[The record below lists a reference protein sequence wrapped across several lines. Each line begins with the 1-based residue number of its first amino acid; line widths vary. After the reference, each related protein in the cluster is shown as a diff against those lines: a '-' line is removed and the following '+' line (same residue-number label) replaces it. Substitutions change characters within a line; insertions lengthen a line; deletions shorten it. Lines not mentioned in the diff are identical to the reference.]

1 MTKKWIFLIVLLMAC
16 VSQAGNDTSFALL
29 TNDVTD
35 CLEARIEWSYD
46 AVWSVGVLAT
56 YFEDA
61 EDPREDWGAG
71 LFAKLI
77 VDPNAEVPVA
87 NWFPAI
93 GEWLNLPESLS
104 ILTYLIGKGELY
116 PCEDDKDID
125 IAASIGAGGEI
136 GPVVVEYL
144 YRIIEGGD
152 SGNPMLFS
160 GAVIYFGLKPIRF

>member
-1 MTKKWIFLIVLLMAC
+1 MIKKWMVLMVLLMAC
-16 VSQAGNDTSFALL
+16 VSQAGNESFTLM
-29 TNDVTD
+29 TNANTD
-35 CLEARIEWSYD
+35 CLEGRFEWTYD
-46 AVWSVGVLAT
+46 PVWSVGILAT

-71 LFAKLI
+71 LFARLI

-104 ILTYLIGKGELY
+104 ILTYLIGKGEIY
-116 PCEDDKDID
+116 PCDKSNDID
-125 IAASIGAGGEI
+125 VVASIGAGGEI
-136 GPVVVEYL
+136 GPVVIEYL

-152 SGNPMLFS
+152 SGNPLLDS
-160 GAVIYFGLKPIRF
+160 KAVFFFGLKPIRF